1 VKLREEIKSK
11 RPGKL
16 TKGILFHHDNAP
28 PHKAAVTMAT
38 IRDCGFEIV
47 PHPPYSP
54 DLTQSDCYL
63 FPNLKNYIGGQ
74 RYSTSEDVSS
84 AVEGY
89 LRSLTP
95 TDFLRGIN
103 KLRERW
109 DKCVRLRG
117 NYVEK

>member
-1 VKLREEIKSK
+1 MKLREDIKSK

-16 TKGILFHHDNAP
+16 TKGILFDQDNTP

-54 DLTQSDCYL
+54 DLAPSDYYL
-63 FPNLKNYIGGQ
+63 FPNLKKHIGGQ
-74 RYSTSEDVSS
+74 RYSTSEDVLS

-89 LRSLTP
+89 FGSLTP
-95 TDFLRGIN
+95 TDFWQGIN

-117 NYVEK
+117 DY